1 MNKILLKKKI
11 KELELELLKP
21 TVRKN
26 KKILKELI
34 DDNFVEIASTGI
46 VINKNDVLESLLKE
60 NKIEWKVSNMKVVE
74 IAEGLFLVTYKVTKS
89 ILKNNTKISSLR
101 SSIWKNYNGKF
112 KIIFHQG
119 TLIK

>member
-1 MNKILLKKKI
+1 MNKILNKNI
-11 KELELELLKP
+11 KDLELQLLDPK
-21 TVRKN
+21 VRKN

-46 VINKNDVLESLLKE
+46 VINKNDVLDSLPKE
-60 NKIEWKVSNMKVVE
+60 NKIEWKVFNMKVSE
-74 IAEGLFLVTYKVTKS
+74 IAEGLFLVTYKATKS
-89 ILKNNTKISSLR
+89 ILRNNTKISSLR
-101 SSIWKNYNGKF
+101 SSIWNNYNGKF